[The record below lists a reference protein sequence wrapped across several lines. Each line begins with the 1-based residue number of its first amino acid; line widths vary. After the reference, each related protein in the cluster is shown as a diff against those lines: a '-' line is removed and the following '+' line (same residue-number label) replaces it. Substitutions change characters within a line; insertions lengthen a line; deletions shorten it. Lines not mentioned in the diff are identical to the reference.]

1 MEIRFEKKWAV
12 VLGASGGMGWAI
24 VQRLAREGFSIFG
37 VIRERRQQDLVWQ
50 QAAKDCAEANGVE
63 VIFLNEDGI
72 REEAVKKWVHTLG
85 ERAGK
90 RSIAVFVHALAKGNL
105 KSLAAQDQ
113 SLMTTTDL
121 MLTFEAMAASWWTWI
136 SELYTKELCAPG
148 MLNLGLTSAGSK
160 RVWPYY
166 GAVGTTKAAL
176 EQLAASMAVELGP
189 KGIRTNVLQPGITQ
203 TQALS
208 MIPGAN
214 QLVDFATK
222 NNPMGR
228 LTLPEDVANV
238 VYLLT
243 TKDAAFING
252 AVITVDGGESLC

>member
-1 MEIRFEKKWAV
+1 MEITSGKKWAV

-24 VQRLAREGFSIFG
+24 VQRLAKEGFSILG
-37 VIRERRQQDLVWQ
+37 VIRERRQQEMYWQ
-50 QAAKDCAEANGVE
+50 QEAQSCAKTHGVE
-63 VIFLNEDGI
+63 VIFQNEDGI
-72 REEAVKKWVHTLG
+72 REAAVNGLVQLLAEK
-85 ERAGK
+85 AGPHGV
-90 RSIAVFVHALAKGNL
+90 SVFVHALAKGNL
-105 KSLAAQDQ
+105 KSLAAEEDQ
-113 SLMTTTDL
+113 RMSTADL
-121 MLTFEAMAASWWTWI
+121 MLTFEAMAASWWTWT
-136 SELYTKELCAPG
+136 SALYAAGVCDKG
-148 MLNLGLTSAGSK
+148 MLNLGLTSAGSQ

-189 KGIRTNVLQPGITQ
+189 KGIRTNVIQPGITQ
-203 TQALS
+203 TKALE
-208 MIPGAN
+208 MIPGAE
-214 QLVDFATK
+214 QLVDFAKK